1 MKSSL
6 SGRLLPLWVRVAV
19 SFSLLLL
26 GLFLAANWATYH
38 TIEHGFL
45 RDLDRDLLA
54 LAQTEIASAVD
65 EPGSAPHLH
74 AHRAG
79 HHAAIYLPNGKIVAA
94 SPGIPTGRA
103 EAIVSAA
110 ILNFPA
116 TDRAAESVMYFSTSS
131 GDELDHGGIPQQ
143 SDRFVI
149 IAAPESL
156 IPGARLVLGMSQV
169 PLLRTLGQIRNSLWH
184 WSLVGLLAGGALA
197 AALARSL
204 TKPLESMVVLA
215 SGIHEG
221 ELEARIPLSNES
233 SEIHAL
239 QMSLNDMLDRLQAS
253 LRNQE
258 LRAQS
263 HRQFVADAS
272 HEMRTPLHGLLGT
285 LEISLRSAR
294 SPEQYRDTIETA
306 LKETRRLSSL
316 VQDMLQLSRH
326 DLDQFELNRES
337 TRLDILLRDCQ
348 EAHQARAGQ
357 QGTEIVTGTCQEL
370 SLKIDPGRIRQVL
383 DNLVSNAV
391 RYAPEGSQIE
401 LGMDVSEKEARLWVR
416 DSGPGLE
423 PEQYETIFER
433 FARMDQSRERTSG
446 GLGLGLAIARSLAQA
461 HRGRLWG
468 ERAPQGGSIFWLA
481 LPL

>member
-1 MKSSL
+1 M
-6 SGRLLPLWVRVAV
+6 PLWVRVAA

-26 GLFLAANWATYH
+26 GLFLAANWATYQ
-38 TIEHGFL
+38 TIERGFR
-45 RDLDRDLLA
+45 RDLDKDLLA

-79 HHAAIYLPNGKIVAA
+79 HHAAIYLPDGKIVAA
-94 SPGIPTGRA
+94 SPGLPSGRA
-103 EAIVSAA
+103 EAIVNAA
-110 ILNFPA
+110 RVHSPL
-116 TDRAAESVMYFSTSS
+116 AESGQSAYYFSTSS
-131 GDELDHGGIPQQ
+131 GDELSNGGIPKE

-149 IAAPESL
+149 ISAPESL
-156 IPGARLVLGMSQV
+156 IPGAHLVLGMSQV
-169 PLLRTLGQIRNSLWH
+169 PLLRTLSQIRSSLWH
-184 WSLVGLLAGGALA
+184 WSLAGLLAGGALA

-204 TKPLESMVVLA
+204 TRPLESMVVLA

-221 ELEARIPLSNES
+221 ELEARIPLSKES
-233 SEIHAL
+233 SEVHAL

-306 LKETRRLSSL
+306 LKETRRLSAL

-326 DLDQFELNRES
+326 DLDQFELSREI
-337 TRLDILLRDCQ
+337 TRLDLLLRDCQ

-357 QGTEIVTGTCQEL
+357 QGAAIVVRPCPEL
-370 SLKIDPGRIRQVL
+370 SLKIDPGRVRQIL

-401 LGMDVSEKEARLWVR
+401 LGLEVVEKEARLWVR
-416 DSGPGLE
+416 DRGPGLE
-423 PEQYETIFER
+423 PDQYETIFER

-446 GLGLGLAIARSLAQA
+446 GMGLGLAIARSLAQA

-468 ERAPQGGSIFWLA
+468 ERAPESGSIFWLA